1 MRKVSFNRILY
12 IFMTFLLLIF
22 VGYIS
27 LTNILPFK
35 YILIVLFVM
44 AIWDLVLYFTLV
56 YKIKKKNKKRKIV
69 GYIISAF
76 LVILIS
82 VVTYYLANTMSFF
95 RTFGNNKFKEENY
108 LVLIRNDSNYSK
120 IEDLNNLG
128 YVKQEVGNINT
139 AIEKVKE
146 RKDLELI
153 NYDYYN
159 VMMKDLMDSKI
170 ESLIIEESYYGI
182 LDESLNYSS
191 YFKILDKISIVTE
204 LDYSDKEVD
213 VTKTV
218 FSLYI
223 SGIDTYGSIGGVS
236 RSDVN
241 MLVTINPTTKQ
252 MLFVSIPRD
261 YYVQLR
267 GTTGYKDKLTHAGV
281 FGIDTSI
288 GTIEDLLDVSINYYY
303 RVNFSTLEKVID
315 AIGGVDV
322 YSKYNFTSSS
332 YSGGVY
338 RFYQGYN
345 HMNGKQ
351 ALSFARERYNLPH
364 GDRDRGVNQQAV
376 LDGIVRKATSAAI
389 ITKYN
394 SILNS
399 LKDSFQTNME
409 DKDIQKL
416 IKMQLNDMA
425 KWNITSYSLDGY
437 DGDYEYTYSHPHQK
451 LYVMHPYEETVTK
464 AKSLI
469 DSVYNGEVL
478 ESSYGDVGEIK
489 NPTEVVIP
497 QQPVEKPSVEP
508 EEPSVEPEKPSVEP
522 EEPNVE
528 PEEPTDEPEE
538 PSVEPEEPSVEPEE
552 PSDEPEEPSVEPEEP
567 SVEPEKPSDE
577 PEESEKQDDETISQS
592 TDENS

>member
-12 IFMTFLLLIF
+12 IIMTFLLLIF

-35 YILIVLFVM
+35 YILIVLIVM

-82 VVTYYLANTMSFF
+82 VVTYYLTNTMSFF

-108 LVLIRNDSNYSK
+108 LVLVKNDSNFSK

-128 YVKQEVGNINT
+128 YVKQEVGNINK
-139 AIEKVKE
+139 AIEEIKNK
-146 RKDLELI
+146 KDIELI

-170 ESLIIEESYYGI
+170 ESLIIEESYYSI

-204 LDYSDKEVD
+204 LDYSEKGVD
-213 VTKTV
+213 VTKTT

-241 MLVTINPTTKQ
+241 MLVTINPSTKQ
-252 MLFVSIPRD
+252 ILLVSIPRD

-351 ALSFARERYNLPH
+351 SLSFARERYNLPH

-416 IKMQLNDMA
+416 IKMQLSDMA
-425 KWNITSYSLDGY
+425 KWNITSYSLNGY
-437 DGDYEYTYSHPHQK
+437 DGDYEYTYSNPHEK
-451 LYVMHPYEETVTK
+451 LYVMHPYEETITK
-464 AKSLI
+464 AKGLI

-478 ESSYGDVGEIK
+478 ESSYGEVGEIK
-489 NPTEVVIP
+489 NPTEVVLP
-497 QQPVEKPSVEP
+497 QKPIKPEVPEEPTVEP
-508 EEPSVEPEKPSVEP
+508 EEPKVETEVPKEP
-522 EEPNVE
+522 EEPKVEPEVPKE
-528 PEEPTDEPEE
+528 PEEPKVEPEVPEEPIVEPEVPEEPEE
-538 PSVEPEEPSVEPEE
+538 PKVEPEVPEESTEEPEE
-552 PSDEPEEPSVEPEEP
+552 VSI
-567 SVEPEKPSDE
+567 
-577 PEESEKQDDETISQS
+577 ESSEMNL
-592 TDENS
+592 NS